1 MRSGFI
7 MLPRIRMDEKKWK
20 KRIKFGDQIQVKLPA
35 RQAVVRAAVE
45 KLQRD

>member
-1 MRSGFI
+1 
-7 MLPRIRMDEKKWK
+7 MDEKKWK

-45 KLQRD
+45 KLKRD